1 MGFVDVEGVLVGVG
15 VGERGRERV
24 KTFSMSLAT
33 GFQQVNE
40 LKIVPQNSDNYPVT
54 PKNQPVFIYFQVNPL
69 LHLQCD

>member
-1 MGFVDVEGVLVGVG
+1 MGFVDVEGDLVGVGVG

-40 LKIVPQNSDNYPVT
+40 LKIVPQ
-54 PKNQPVFIYFQVNPL
+54 KL
-69 LHLQCD
+69 